1 MYVLL
6 FLMVRKLSSITLN
19 IFTYLVKISPPPL
32 VYLQSSLLLPLPFL
46 PQDNCHHS
54 TLAQKPWA
62 WLSLLSSNLAHSPP
76 HIIFFFFFI
85 LDLFIL
91 EGLVISKRH
100 LSIFSIKTVTLL
112 VFFSPNWSPKRPH
125 QRREH
130 FKPIKLQDAPL
141 TDLTE
146 TSSKK
151 GDWVG
156 KETLKDQH
164 TASPQIVESSHRQR
178 PHHLLRSPHKYGNSH
193 VA

>member
-1 MYVLL
+1 MARGPDHAILANLL
-6 FLMVRKLSSITLN
+6 FPYS
-19 IFTYLVKISPPPL
+19 
-32 VYLQSSLLLPLPFL
+32 
-46 PQDNCHHS
+46 
-54 TLAQKPWA
+54 
-62 WLSLLSSNLAHSPP
+62 
-76 HIIFFFFFI
+76 FFFFFEIVI

-164 TASPQIVESSHRQR
+164 TASPQTVESSHRQR
-178 PHHLLRSPHKYGNSH
+178 GDQFASTPKKQSSKI
-193 VA
+193 